1 MDSVEKSREFAP
13 LHPGEVL
20 AMEFLEPLGMSGHK
34 LAQGLHT
41 NEQKVYA
48 VLRGGRGIS
57 DELALRLGRFFG
69 VEPEFFVNLQSRY
82 DLEVK
87 KMQVGR
93 QIEEEVRPLAG

>member
-1 MDSVEKSREFAP
+1 MDSAEERREFAP

-34 LAQGLHT
+34 LAQGLRT
-41 NEQKVYA
+41 NEQKIYA
-48 VLRGGRGIS
+48 VLRGERGIS

-69 VEPEFFVNLQSRY
+69 IEPEFFVNLQSRY

-87 KMQVGR
+87 KMEVGS
-93 QIEEEVRPLAG
+93 QIEEEVRPLVG